1 MEGIKSPSSVTI
13 GALTRNIKEFEEKI
27 QNGTEDPDRF
37 LTLSEIE
44 ELWGKLIGDTNI
56 LYSDMLQSLIQ
67 NVDEKELI
75 RQKKRIPSQ
84 RNKPAYPPARR
95 AADIYPSWGAP
106 LQPDN
111 TDPGRWRIRRCAS

>member
-44 ELWGKLIGDTNI
+44 ELWGKLIGDA
-56 LYSDMLQSLIQ
+56 LPWGEDHRDLGGGRL
-67 NVDEKELI
+67 
-75 RQKKRIPSQ
+75 
-84 RNKPAYPPARR
+84 PAAV
-95 AADIYPSWGAP
+95 
-106 LQPDN
+106 
-111 TDPGRWRIRRCAS
+111 